1 MKLNKKYSIGFVFLL
16 FINMVHADPINVKI
30 INQYEAAVGV
40 ITIFDGEKKLSL
52 ETKKDGSCTIDVG
65 QIDSLVF
72 TAEKYESIKMSINDI
87 KENSIISLH
96 KKFTWKDLFNPMFYV
111 IYGGLWFLL
120 FIIFAETGLFAGF
133 FLPGDSLLFV
143 AGIYSNNLD
152 EFFRVRVANLRRMI
166 AVKKKQVDGF
176 KGTPTEL
183 YTQIRKTVLVQQEKF
198 ELAYKQIFEELAQSG
213 IFQVDENSV
222 IEAHK
227 KELESFFELKL
238 KHAIVPIMLDK
249 KAPFPKLK
257 DSSIYLAVK
266 IVSEKDKKTKFA
278 LIQIPPGFSRFY
290 LMKDRKNDY
299 VILLDDV
306 IRLNLEK
313 IFSIFNFQFS
323 LSILDFRFLGCSFL
337 VCCVRVNYS
346 SWPLLDLFISW
357 CVQLEKS
364 KTKGLTN
371 AFFRIHD
378 YELR

>member
-1 MKLNKKYSIGFVFLL
+1 
-16 FINMVHADPINVKI
+16 
-30 INQYEAAVGV
+30 
-40 ITIFDGEKKLSL
+40 
-52 ETKKDGSCTIDVG
+52 
-65 QIDSLVF
+65 
-72 TAEKYESIKMSINDI
+72 
-87 KENSIISLH
+87 
-96 KKFTWKDLFNPMFYV
+96 
-111 IYGGLWFLL
+111 
-120 FIIFAETGLFAGF
+120 
-133 FLPGDSLLFV
+133 
-143 AGIYSNNLD
+143 
-152 EFFRVRVANLRRMI
+152 
-166 AVKKKQVDGF
+166 VDGF

-222 IEAHK
+222 QEAHK

-313 IFSIFNFQFS
+313 IFSIFNFQKIEAYTFKFTRDAE
-323 LSILDFRFLGCSFL
+323 LDLDDDISVSFL
-337 VCCVRVNYS
+337 EKIEKSLKQRRLGKPVRFVYDERM
-346 SWPLLDLFISW
+346 PKDLLDHLLKALGLRLGVNTIPGGKYHNFKDFMSFPSFDKKRLLFKP
-357 CVQLEKS
+357 QPPNTHPHLEGHRSLIKQVLKKDVMLNFPYQRFDYVVDLLREAAIDPFVS
-364 KTKGLTN
+364 AIKINIYRVAYHSQVMNALMAAVFNGKKVTVILELQARFDEEHNLYWANLLKENTK
-371 AFFRIHD
+371 
-378 YELR
+378 

>member
-1 MKLNKKYSIGFVFLL
+1 MNLINRELSWLSFNERVLQEAMDTRVPTIERMRFL
-16 FINMVHADPINVKI
+16 
-30 INQYEAAVGV
+30 
-40 ITIFDGEKKLSL
+40 
-52 ETKKDGSCTIDVG
+52 
-65 QIDSLVF
+65 
-72 TAEKYESIKMSINDI
+72 
-87 KENSIISLH
+87 
-96 KKFTWKDLFNPMFYV
+96 
-111 IYGGLWFLL
+111 
-120 FIIFAETGLFAGF
+120 
-133 FLPGDSLLFV
+133 
-143 AGIYSNNLD
+143 GIYSNNLD

-222 IEAHK
+222 NESHK

-290 LMKDRKNDY
+290 LMKDRKND
-299 VILLDDV
+299 
-306 IRLNLEK
+306 
-313 IFSIFNFQFS
+313 
-323 LSILDFRFLGCSFL
+323 
-337 VCCVRVNYS
+337 
-346 SWPLLDLFISW
+346 
-357 CVQLEKS
+357 
-364 KTKGLTN
+364 
-371 AFFRIHD
+371 
-378 YELR
+378 